1 MIREHAFSNCKEVAQ
16 VQLPASLSR
25 MENGVFAEC
34 GDLTTISAP
43 AGSYGETWALENEYL
58 VINP

>member
-1 MIREHAFSNCKEVAQ
+1 MLLGQKIKE
-16 VQLPASLSR
+16 LR